1 MLFGDDQPGE
11 SPLSVLSSEEVIVRL
26 AERASP
32 EAALAFDAD
41 GTLWSGDI
49 GVDAFEALLEQR
61 GVRPLALA
69 ALRAEAE
76 SFSVETSNDPNDQ
89 AERLYQAF
97 KRGVYPEG
105 RAFPMMAWVF
115 AGYRE
120 DEVRAFAS
128 ELVERVALGARVHG
142 EVLPVVGWAVG
153 QSIERLV
160 VSASPIAI
168 VEVAI
173 ERLALPMTGLF
184 AMSPAVEHGVVQPR
198 VLEPVTYGA
207 GKIAA
212 LRAGAPGRA
221 LLGAFGDSVFDLP
234 MLCQAEIAVA
244 VRPKPELRARAAS
257 CPGLIELAPRVR

>member
-1 MLFGDDQPGE
+1 MLFGADQPGE
-11 SPLSVLSSEEVIVRL
+11 SPLSVFSSEEVILRL

-49 GVDAFEALLEQR
+49 GIEAFETLLETR
-61 GVRPLALA
+61 GVRSPALA
-69 ALRAEAE
+69 VLRGEAE
-76 SFSVETSNDPNDQ
+76 SFGIETSDDPSEQ
-89 AERLYQAF
+89 AKRLYRAYE
-97 KRGVYPEG
+97 RGAYPEG
-105 RAFPMMAWVF
+105 RAFAMMAWAF

-120 DEVRAFAS
+120 DEVSAFAA
-128 ELVERVALGARVHG
+128 ELVERVGLAARVH
-142 EVLPVVGWAVG
+142 EEIMPVVRWAVG
-153 QSIERLV
+153 RSIERLV
-160 VSASPIAI
+160 VSASPIA
-168 VEVAI
+168 VVRVAI

-198 VLEPVTYGA
+198 VVGPATYGA

-234 MLCQAEIAVA
+234 MLCQAMVPVA
-244 VRPKPELRARAAS
+244 VRPKPELRARAAT